1 MRTRC
6 LKCCGEPYQ
15 RRRVS
20 SSRWVLA
27 TLAAGL
33 LIACATPHKKR
44 HGDSSELNRRIDVQ
58 FDAADTNNDEWL
70 SSAEFDAGLP
80 WLKGKF
86 DEVDTD
92 HNGKV
97 SLAELRSYI
106 ELQMMR
112 SEPPHKKR

>member
-1 MRTRC
+1 MN
-6 LKCCGEPYQ
+6 
-15 RRRVS
+15 
-20 SSRWVLA
+20 SSRWLLLLTLSLLA
-27 TLAAGL
+27 
-33 LIACATPHKKR
+33 ACATPHKKR
-44 HGDSSELNRRIDVQ
+44 HGDSSALNRRIDAQ

-70 SSAEFDAGLP
+70 SPAEFDAGLP

-106 ELQMMR
+106 ELQMMKSPAAR
-112 SEPPHKKR
+112 KS

>member
-1 MRTRC
+1 MN
-6 LKCCGEPYQ
+6 
-15 RRRVS
+15 S
-20 SSRWVLA
+20 ARWL
-27 TLAAGL
+27 TLAVALSL
-33 LIACATPHKKR
+33 LSACATPHKKR
-44 HGDSSELNRRIDVQ
+44 HGDSSELNRRIDAQ

-70 SSAEFDAGLP
+70 SPAEFDAGLP

-112 SEPPHKKR
+112 SEPGKKR